1 MLQDGLGRTFRYL
14 RLSITDK
21 CNFRCLYC
29 LPKGY
34 QAAAQVDPF
43 LSVDEIRRLVTAL
56 SQFGF
61 CKIRLT
67 GGEPTLRRD
76 FLTIATV
83 IAAIPYVKKVMLSTN
98 GYRLLHELSH
108 YAMAGIQ
115 GLNISIDSL
124 NARKFKTLTGQD
136 KLGDIL
142 LGLQKAS
149 ELGTFSIKTNTVL
162 MKGVNDDEIPAFIDW
177 VRDKP
182 ISARFIELM
191 PTGLNQQTFQTHHV
205 RVQDLK
211 TYLQQTGWSEKP
223 RAFDAGPAL
232 LFTHPDFIGT
242 IGLIAPYAHNFCASC
257 NRLRI
262 TSSGELKLCLFD
274 EKKYSLR
281 HLLQQEDQITE
292 LQEALATLLLQKK
305 HTHALHVG
313 DFGNV
318 AHFAAMGG

>member
-34 QAAAQVDPF
+34 QAAAQTEPF
-43 LSVDEIRRLVTAL
+43 LSVNEIRRLVTAL

-83 IAAIPYVKKVMLSTN
+83 ISSIPHVKKVMLSTN
-98 GYRLLHELSH
+98 GYRLVHEIPH
-108 YAMAGIQ
+108 YSMAGIQ
-115 GLNISIDSL
+115 GLNISMDSL
-124 NARKFKTLTGQD
+124 NAQKFKMLTGHD

-142 LGLQKAS
+142 LGLQKAIK
-149 ELGTFSIKTNTVL
+149 LGVFSIKTNTVL
-162 MKGVNDDEIPAFIDW
+162 IKGVNDDEIPAFIAW
-177 VRDKP
+177 VQDKP
-182 ISARFIELM
+182 VCARFIELM
-191 PTGLNQQTFQTHHV
+191 PTGLNQQTFQTQHV
-205 RVQDLK
+205 RAQDLK
-211 TYLQQTGWSEKP
+211 TYLQQRGWREKP
-223 RAFDAGPAL
+223 RVLDAGPSVE
-232 LFTHPDFIGT
+232 FTHPDFVGT
-242 IGLIAPYAHNFCASC
+242 IGLIAPYAHNFCTTC

-262 TSSGELKLCLFD
+262 TSLGELKLCLFG

-281 HLLQQEDQITE
+281 ALLQQDDQITE
-292 LQEALATLLLQKK
+292 LQETLATLLLQKK
-305 HTHALHVG
+305 NTHALHAG

>member
-1 MLQDGLGRTFRYL
+1 MLQDSLGRTFRYL

-34 QAAAQVDPF
+34 QAPNKVEPF
-43 LSVDEIRRLVTAL
+43 LSVDEIRRLVIAL

-61 CKIRLT
+61 YKIRLT

-76 FLTIATV
+76 FLAIATE
-83 IAAIPYVKKVMLSTN
+83 ITSIPHVQKVMLSTN
-98 GYRLLHELSH
+98 GYRLLQEYTH
-108 YAMAGIQ
+108 YATAGIQ
-115 GLNISIDSL
+115 GLNVSLDSL
-124 NARKFKTLTGQD
+124 QVHKFKHLTGHD
-136 KLGDIL
+136 KLDDIL

-149 ELGTFSIKTNTVL
+149 ELGIFSIKTNTVL
-162 MKGVNDDEIPAFIDW
+162 MQGINDDEIPAFIDW
-177 VRDKP
+177 VRDKS

-191 PTGLNQQTFQTHHV
+191 PTGLNQHTFQNYHM
-205 RVQDLK
+205 RVHDLK
-211 TYLQQTGWSEKP
+211 TYLQQTGWREKP

-232 LFTHPDFIGT
+232 EFTHPDFVGT

-257 NRLRI
+257 NRLRM
-262 TSSGELKLCLFD
+262 TSFGELKLCLFG

-281 HLLQQEDQITE
+281 HLLQQDTQITE
-292 LQEALATLLLQKK
+292 LQETLATLLLQKK